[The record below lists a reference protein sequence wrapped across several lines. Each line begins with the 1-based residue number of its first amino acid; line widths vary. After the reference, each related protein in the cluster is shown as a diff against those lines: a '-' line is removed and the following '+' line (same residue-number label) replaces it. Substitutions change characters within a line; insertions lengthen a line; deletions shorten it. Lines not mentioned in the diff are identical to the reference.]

1 MVVTSCDRY
10 DRKLG
15 DVTVVRGDEF
25 FRPTEPRGTNI
36 GVGYRGLI

>member
-25 FRPTEPRGTNI
+25 QPTEPR
-36 GVGYRGLI
+36 VESLDPAA